1 VNDKKE
7 LIDTINICLF
17 DALVNLHTSTVCRV
31 EKVNQKTID
40 VKPVVNFVVK
50 GRSIEKTTFT
60 KVIPLFM
67 KGGSSYTAHP
77 ISVGDYALVH
87 FTERCMDRWYSGQD
101 FVEPA
106 EFRMHDYS
114 DGFAVVG
121 LENLDGAIDIP
132 SVIQQTGD
140 FNQDGNCT
148 HQGNTAHTGSYT
160 LNGNMDADTY
170 SVDGT
175 SGVSGT
181 FLSDD
186 GKSITVTQGLI
197 TAIT

>member
-1 VNDKKE
+1 MSEKKE

-17 DALVNLHTSTVCRV
+17 NALANLHTSTVCRV

-40 VKPVVNFVVK
+40 VKPVVNRVVK
-50 GRSIEKTTFT
+50 GRSIELTTFT

-67 KGGSSYTAHP
+67 KGGGSYTAHP

-121 LENLDGAIDIP
+121 LENFDGAIDIP

-148 HQGNTAHTGSYT
+148 HQGNTTHTGNYT